1 MSPTWKN
8 KAQIPSSET
17 VDEKLASLQAS
28 VDELST
34 QFASIARSIA
44 TSSPRQP
51 RGGALLK
58 YLGVS
63 PDRFLERYY
72 EDAPEN
78 DFYEALY
85 GGSESLRGRP
95 AYIGLKSGL
104 CRQIHFSTDE
114 YRYWMNAMGRRP
126 RMHRKD
132 WEWFYIAQ
140 ALFERDMLQQ
150 GKKGLVFAV
159 GQEPLPSLFATYGC
173 DILTTDQAPEKAVES
188 GWAHSNMYSSQ
199 VETLFDSRIC
209 TREQFDVS
217 VRYTNADMNDI
228 PTEFANRFDFCWSSC
243 AFEHLGSLEH
253 GMAFVERSI
262 DTLVPGGVAVHT
274 TEYNLS
280 SDDHTIESP
289 GLSIYRRQDITALTD
304 RLERAGH
311 HVETFDW
318 TVGSGFAETLVD
330 LPPYK
335 QSPHLKVKIQ
345 QYDCTSIGLIVRK
358 GGE

>member
-1 MSPTWKN
+1 MWKAARN
-8 KAQIPSSET
+8 NAVE
-17 VDEKLASLQAS
+17 ERLAGLQAS
-28 VDELST
+28 VDGLSA
-34 QFASIARSIA
+34 QLESVSKSLA
-44 TSSPRQP
+44 TANKHQP

-72 EDAPEN
+72 EDSPEN

-95 AYIGLKSGL
+95 EELGLKSGL

-132 WEWFYIAQ
+132 WEWFYISQ
-140 ALFERDMLQQ
+140 VLFERGMLRE

-173 DILTTDQAPEKAVES
+173 DILATDQAPEKAVES

-199 VETLFDSRIC
+199 VETLFDPQIC
-209 TREQFDVS
+209 SREQFDAS
-217 VRYTNADMNDI
+217 VRYENADMNFI
-228 PTEFANRFDFCWSSC
+228 PADFANRFDFCWSSC

-253 GMAFVERSI
+253 GMTFVERSI
-262 DTLVPGGVAVHT
+262 VTLVPGGIAVHT

-280 SDDHTIESP
+280 SDADTIESP
-289 GLSIYRRQDITALTD
+289 GLSIYRRQDVEALKA
-304 RLERAGH
+304 RLEKAGH
-311 HVETFDW
+311 QVEAFDW
-318 TVGSGFAETLVD
+318 ATGPGFAETVID

-335 QSPHLKVKIQ
+335 QSPHLKIRVA

-358 GGE
+358 KTE